1 MAEGLTESERARLA
15 ALDAQSP
22 PPLDSVEAVRA
33 RLPVPWEVAEWAA
46 EEMGEYWPD
55 DLDACRAEWAALWLG
70 DWLDDSAEGWAL
82 GHAERLALWLE
93 RLGAGGGRAG
103 GGWRRERGAGAV
115 GQVVLG

>member
-1 MAEGLTESERARLA
+1 MTEGLTESERARLA

-22 PPLDSVEAVRA
+22 PPPLDSVEAVRA
-33 RLPVPWEVAEWAA
+33 RLPAPWEVAEWAA

-70 DWLDDSAEGWAL
+70 DWLDDSAE
-82 GHAERLALWLE
+82 RLALWLE
-93 RLGAGGGRAG
+93 RLAAGWERAGAGL